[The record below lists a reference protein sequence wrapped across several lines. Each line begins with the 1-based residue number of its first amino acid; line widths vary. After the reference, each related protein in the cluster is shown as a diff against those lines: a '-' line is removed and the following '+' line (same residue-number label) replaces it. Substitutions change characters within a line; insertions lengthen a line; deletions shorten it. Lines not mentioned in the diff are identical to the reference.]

1 MHRHDC
7 TMIKLHNKIIPGT
20 S

>member
-1 MHRHDC
+1 MAPF
-7 TMIKLHNKIIPGT
+7 KLHNKIIPGT